1 MSKAISIKDIIAWCD
16 KQVEEGK
23 TLELCWEGGGDSGWV
38 FFEVDGKSANGEEIS
53 ALVDMMYDTLDYGS
67 WAGEFSA
74 NGRAEYNSV
83 TKSFDGIDY
92 YSEDEWETKRL
103 EEPIQVLI
111 PKSLGFDS
119 IEYNIEG
126 DASDEVRVEIT
137 FNIINGF
144 IRPELHELEE
154 EMSKEIKEELN
165 NAFEN
170 IDVNYFNTH
179 VLVERHEMKMQ
190 NDNVVFQISHVG
202 YSTWNSQENTI
213 YLDLQELLENEEE
226 NE

>member
-38 FFEVDGKSANGEEIS
+38 FFEVDQQSADGEEIS
-53 ALVDMMYDTLDYGS
+53 ALVDMMYNELDYGS

-144 IRPELHELEE
+144 IRPELHLLQE
-154 EMSKEIKEELN
+154 EMSKEIKEKLGN
-165 NAFEN
+165 IFEN

-179 VLVERHEMKMQ
+179 VLVERHEMNMQ

-213 YLDLQELLENEEE
+213 YLDLQERLENEEE